1 MGICGTGMG
10 ALAGMFRES
19 GFRVT
24 GSDEG
29 IYPPMSD
36 FLADLGIEVMA
47 GYQASNLDLRP
58 DLVIVGNVIRR
69 TNFEAVELEKSGIPF
84 TTMPGALNRYFV
96 KEKARIVVTGTH
108 GKTTVSAMIA
118 HILTNAGL
126 DPGFMIGGIAANFK
140 KNYCL
145 GKGPYFIIEGDEY
158 DTAYF
163 DKIPKFLHYHPDIG
177 VITSCEFD
185 HADIYDSLEQ
195 IQERFRA
202 FTELIPP
209 RGCLVA
215 YRDDAKVREIA
226 DSARSKLE
234 FYGSLDSTGW
244 SAADT
249 RDTRDGMAAV
259 IRRGRDTVGSG
270 TLPVFGFHNLM
281 NALAAIA
288 TAANVG
294 IEPVKAL
301 EALASFRGVKRRQEV
316 VGEIRGIMVVDDF
329 AHHPTAVRVT
339 CDALRSRYPDRRLVA
354 VFEPRS
360 NTSRRAVF
368 QIDYVPA
375 FRSADVVVLREPR
388 ARENLPLGDVFS
400 SARLARDLRGL
411 GKDAWAFEDTDGVL
425 GFLLSG
431 LRSGDVALVMSNGSF
446 DDLNARLMRGLEE
459 RDQ

>member
-1 MGICGTGMG
+1 
-10 ALAGMFRES
+10 
-19 GFRVT
+19 
-24 GSDEG
+24 
-29 IYPPMSD
+29 
-36 FLADLGIEVMA
+36 
-47 GYQASNLDLRP
+47 
-58 DLVIVGNVIRR
+58 
-69 TNFEAVELEKSGIPF
+69 
-84 TTMPGALNRYFV
+84 
-96 KEKARIVVTGTH
+96 
-108 GKTTVSAMIA
+108 
-118 HILTNAGL
+118 
-126 DPGFMIGGIAANFK
+126 
-140 KNYCL
+140 
-145 GKGPYFIIEGDEY
+145 
-158 DTAYF
+158 
-163 DKIPKFLHYHPDIG
+163 
-177 VITSCEFD
+177 
-185 HADIYDSLEQ
+185 
-195 IQERFRA
+195 
-202 FTELIPP
+202 
-209 RGCLVA
+209 
-215 YRDDAKVREIA
+215 
-226 DSARSKLE
+226 
-234 FYGSLDSTGW
+234 
-244 SAADT
+244 
-249 RDTRDGMAAV
+249 
-259 IRRGRDTVGSG
+259 
-270 TLPVFGFHNLM
+270 M